1 MPRGDQA
8 IEYTTKSL
16 LRQQKYGIIFN
27 LAILSASFSN
37 FLLKKHLFVQNLW
50 HYITFIFFVK
60 LLFDVMQTSF
70 ALTSIQIWYKKSF
83 SAVIALTSHSEFY
96 LTTRKMNH
104 LSKREQKEFI
114 HFAERENGRI
124 KSKEK

>member
-1 MPRGDQA
+1 L
-8 IEYTTKSL
+8 EKTL
-16 LRQQKYGIIFN
+16 YGFVMGIF
-27 LAILSASFSN
+27 
-37 FLLKKHLFVQNLW
+37 V
-50 HYITFIFFVK
+50 
-60 LLFDVMQTSF
+60 
-70 ALTSIQIWYKKSF
+70 
-83 SAVIALTSHSEFY
+83 VIALTSHSEFY